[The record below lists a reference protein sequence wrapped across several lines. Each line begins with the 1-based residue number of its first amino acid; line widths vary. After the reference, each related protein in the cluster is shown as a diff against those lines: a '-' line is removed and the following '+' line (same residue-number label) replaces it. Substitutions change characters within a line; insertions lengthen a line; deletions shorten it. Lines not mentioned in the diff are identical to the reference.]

1 MAGSTHYAAAGP
13 VFRFNIDG
21 EKQHGMSPTL
31 RVDADMFDVYM
42 ELNLS
47 AAEHLFEVKRMMIY
61 NKSPMSMIESFP
73 RIDYE
78 TVFEL
83 QKG

>member
-1 MAGSTHYAAAGP
+1 MAGSTHYATAGP

-21 EKQHGMSPTL
+21 EKQHTMSPTL
-31 RVDADMFDVYM
+31 SVDADMFDVYM

-61 NKSPMSMIESFP
+61 NVSPMSMIESFP

-78 TVFEL
+78 TVFEF